1 MRILTVL
8 GFHGF
13 HLHQIQKLFQTDQ
26 ENERQD
32 IQLSIEKKKKNFC
45 QMFTDNARLKN
56 VPPPLY
62 LTRTLKPCHKRN
74 EGRKVPEK

>member
-32 IQLSIEKKKKNFC
+32 IQLSIEKKKKKLLP
-45 QMFTDNARLKN
+45 DVYR
-56 VPPPLY
+56 
-62 LTRTLKPCHKRN
+62 
-74 EGRKVPEK
+74 